1 MRPTAK
7 RSAFFGLLSLPVLAT
22 VAVADPANDGGRF
35 TMSPVEG
42 GFLRLDKQ
50 TGAVAMCAKSASEW
64 ACKPVDDQTADGSLR
79 RSGIEAENRALR
91 DRVKELEDQL
101 ASRPPGPPHLDGP
114 PGDGPAGSQ
123 LPSEEEV
130 DQALDYMSRVYKKI
144 RDHIRELD
152 KPIPPNEPPVPPPGA
167 QPGPPPPPPPAPKG
181 SL

>member
-1 MRPTAK
+1 MRPTTQ
-7 RSAFFGLLSLPVLAT
+7 RSTIFSLLALPVLAT
-22 VAVADPANDGGRF
+22 AAVADPANDSGRF
-35 TMSPVEG
+35 AMSPVEG

-64 ACKPVDDQTADGSLR
+64 ACKPVDDQTAAGSLKP
-79 RSGIEAENRALR
+79 SGIEAENRALR
-91 DRVKELEDQL
+91 DRVKELEDEL
-101 ASRPPGPPHLDGP
+101 ASRRPPRLGGP

-152 KPIPPNEPPVPPPGA
+152 KPLPPNEPPTTPPGG
-167 QPGPPPPPPPAPKG
+167 QPGPPPPSPPAAKG